1 MLPGPEWDHSDC
13 MHPWRRRV
21 ENLIVHEMDRE
32 YVLLDGE
39 ADRIHQLNST
49 ASAIWRTLGEA
60 GSAEDIAQRLV
71 EEFDV
76 GWEQALS
83 DVRSVLHQ
91 LESLSLIVVDSGEQA
106 ALGQA
111 EGSSLPA
118 GR

>member
-1 MLPGPEWDHSDC
+1 MK
-13 MHPWRRRV
+13 PWRPRV
-21 ENLIVHEMDRE
+21 EYLIVHEVDRE
-32 YVLLDGE
+32 FVLLDGK

-49 ASAIWRTLGEA
+49 ASAIWRTLEEA
-60 GSAEDIAQRLV
+60 CSAEDIAQRLV

-76 GWEQALS
+76 GWDQALS
-83 DVRSVLHQ
+83 DVRSVLEQ